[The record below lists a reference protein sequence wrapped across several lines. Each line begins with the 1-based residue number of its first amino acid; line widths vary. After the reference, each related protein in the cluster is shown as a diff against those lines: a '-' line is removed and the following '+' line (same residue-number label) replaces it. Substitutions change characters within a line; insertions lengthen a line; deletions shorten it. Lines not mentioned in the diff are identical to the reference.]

1 MLLFGNGWGIV
12 GPSAHSVSGFPI
24 ESDQSGRHHL
34 RRIRDFMTGPASK
47 TSLDPKGDISGPA
60 PDVTSAQIADKPHF
74 SRRLSRKLGPYVVIL
89 AVVSAIFTLLVM
101 SGFTP
106 IEPAAS
112 TITILF
118 GANLLMISA
127 LLGLLVIEIWTLVA
141 EVRAR
146 AAGARLHIRIV
157 TLFSIIAATP
167 AVLIAITGSLTL
179 QRSLNPA
186 IMQDLRGFVL
196 STADAAKFFRD
207 AQCRSLLQ
215 ETQLTASDLDRI
227 QPTFITNRALFHDY
241 FESRARI
248 LGFTTAA
255 LIERSGQVIERI
267 ETGPNTQFVTPEMA
281 DFDDAKKGEALCL
294 LLDDGLT
301 FVALRPLINFK
312 ETFVYA
318 ARPLDP
324 FAIEFPKQANNLV
337 ELYDAFDA
345 HRLNIIFVFALMFA
359 LFALVMLMSA
369 SWIGISFA
377 NRLVTP
383 IQRLISATD
392 QVAIGNL
399 QVQVPVKRSEG
410 DLAHL
415 GETFN
420 KMTSELR
427 LQQNRLV
434 AASRLNDQRR
444 IFTEAVLSGVPAAV
458 IGITQAG
465 RISVVNASALRL
477 VEGDVEDADKIIGM
491 TIDSLLP
498 ELVTIIEDARR
509 DQQRRHQS
517 QITLLRNGRERSFN
531 VRVTSEKSS
540 DPAGSFVI
548 TLDDITDLVTAQ
560 RTAAW
565 ADVARRIAHEIKN
578 PLTPIQL
585 SAERLQRKY
594 GRLITQDREI
604 FDQCTDTIVRQVE
617 DIKRMVDE
625 FSSFAR
631 MPKASPVMD
640 DLSSCLRQVMFLM
653 RIGNPKITF
662 TDHLP
667 PQAIRAVFDRRLM
680 SQALTNVLKNATEGI
695 LALPDDERP
704 EPKIDVN
711 IHVTQSDLISID
723 IIDNGKGFP
732 LENRQ
737 RLLEP
742 YMTTRDEGTGLG
754 LPIVAKILEDHGGG
768 IELLDAPEGRGA
780 RVHLFFPRHVQESKV
795 IAQDHTPARD
805 PLNLIR

>member
-1 MLLFGNGWGIV
+1 
-12 GPSAHSVSGFPI
+12 
-24 ESDQSGRHHL
+24 
-34 RRIRDFMTGPASK
+34 MTGPASNQ
-47 TSLDPKGDISGPA
+47 SVDPKRNNPSQA
-60 PDVTSAQIADKPHF
+60 LVTNSAKIEEKAKF
-74 SRRLSRKLGPYVVIL
+74 SRKLSRRLGPYVVIL
-89 AVVSAIFTLLVM
+89 AVMSAIFTLLVM

-106 IEPAAS
+106 LEPEPAN
-112 TITILF
+112 ITILF

-167 AVLIAITGSLTL
+167 AILIAITGSLTL

-255 LIERSGQVIERI
+255 LIERSGQVLERI
-267 ETGPNTQFVTPEMA
+267 ETGPNTQFVTPDPA

-294 LLDDGLT
+294 LLDEGRT
-301 FVALRPLINFK
+301 FVALRPTAMFRDA
-312 ETFVYA
+312 FVYA

-345 HRLNIIFVFALMFA
+345 HRLNIIFVFAMMFA

-458 IGITQAG
+458 IGITRAG
-465 RISVVNASALRL
+465 RISVVNASALHL
-477 VEGDVEDADKIIGM
+477 VEGELDDPNKIIGM
-491 TIDSLLP
+491 TIESLLP
-498 ELVTIIEDARR
+498 ELVTIVEDARR
-509 DQQRRHQS
+509 DPHRRHQN
-517 QITLLRNGRERSFN
+517 QITLLRNGRERTYN
-531 VRVTSEKSS
+531 VRVTSEQSV
-540 DPAGSFVI
+540 DPSGSLVL

-594 GRLITQDREI
+594 GKVILQDREI
-604 FDQCTDTIVRQVE
+604 FDQCTETIVRQVE

-653 RIGNPKITF
+653 RIGNPHINF

-667 PQAIRAVFDRRLM
+667 AQPIKAVFDRRLM
-680 SQALTNVLKNATEGI
+680 SQALTNVMKNATEGI
-695 LALPDDERP
+695 LALPEAERP
-704 EPKIDVN
+704 TPKIDVN
-711 IHVTQSDLISID
+711 IIVTENDLISID

-732 LENRQ
+732 AENRQ

-754 LPIVAKILEDHGGG
+754 LPIVAKIFEDHGGG

-780 RVHLFFPRHVQESKV
+780 RVHLFFPRQAHETKV
-795 IAQDHTPARD
+795 AAQDYRPARD
-805 PLNLIR
+805 PLNQNR